1 MLSCC
6 LPKTPKSQ
14 RLYRRAEKVLPAG
27 VSYFIR
33 YIEPYPFYTAKAKGS
48 KLVDVDGNEYIDFWM
63 GHFSLIFGH
72 SPPEVMKEVKRQI
85 DNGTHYGTSHE
96 LEVALAE
103 QVVKMVPSAEMVR
116 FTNSGTEAMM
126 YAVRLARTF
135 TGREKIAKFE
145 GGWHGGYDALDVAV
159 KPPLDVPESSGV
171 TSGVVKDTLVL
182 PFNDIEETRRRMK
195 NQKVAAVVVEP
206 ILGAGGCIPAEKEFL
221 KGLRELCSEN
231 SALLIF
237 DEVVTGFRLAPGGA
251 QQSYGVLPD
260 ITVLGKIMGG
270 GFPIGAV
277 AGGQEIMERMNPLL
291 YERPKF
297 SFHGGTFCGN
307 PVTMTAGLATL
318 RMLEDGQI
326 LNQLN
331 KRGNEVRKQLSEI
344 FEKRN
349 IDVQVIGISSLFH
362 THFTHEQIKDVHGV
376 FRADRKRLNDY
387 HMYLIANGVFF
398 LPTKTG
404 GLSTAHTEEDIEKL
418 FAETENYTKSL

>member
-1 MLSCC
+1 MLNCYLS
-6 LPKTPKSQ
+6 KTSKSQ

-72 SPPEVMKEVKRQI
+72 SPPQVMSEVKRQI

-126 YAVRLARTF
+126 YAVRLARTC

-171 TSGVVKDTLVL
+171 TSGVLKDTLVL
-182 PFNDIEETRRRMK
+182 PFNNIEETRRRMK
-195 NQKVAAVVVEP
+195 NQKVAAVVIEP

-221 KGLRELCSEN
+221 KELRELCSEN
-231 SALLIF
+231 GVLLIF

-270 GFPIGAV
+270 GFPVGAV
-277 AGGQEIMERMNPLL
+277 TGSREIMERMSPLL

-318 RMLEDGQI
+318 RMLEDGRV
-326 LNQLN
+326 LRQLN
-331 KRGNEVRKQLSEI
+331 KRGNKVREQLSEI
-344 FEKRN
+344 FERKN
-349 IDVQVIGISSLFH
+349 MDVQVMGMSSLFH
-362 THFTHEQIKDVHGV
+362 THFTREKLKDIHGV
-376 FRADRKRLNDY
+376 FRADRKKLNEY
-387 HMYLIANGVFF
+387 HMFLIANGVFF

-418 FAETENYTKSL
+418 FTETENYTKSL